1 MKIFVYIEDKI
12 IFLPIFFQ
20 NDETL
25 IFRQILNIILPKNF
39 FSNVIVNFELNLYNS
54 NFCSIFPL
62 ESYFKKKTCKS
73 YISENKYQKKCL
85 CCYAH

>member
-1 MKIFVYIEDKI
+1 M
-12 IFLPIFFQ
+12 PIFFQ

-25 IFRQILNIILPKNF
+25 IFRQVLNIILPKNF

-62 ESYFKKKTCKS
+62 ESYLKKKKLVKV
-73 YISENKYQKKCL
+73 IFQKINIRKNVYVVML
-85 CCYAH
+85 IKFH